1 MPGPNFMQ
9 QSKRISLASKMYRPT
24 RFYFVIPRL
33 PFVVD
38 GGSVSNGLVSSISD
52 FEAEIFFSTETA
64 FFPGRNIASEPYK
77 TSGPVDEIPYEST
90 YSGDLDIT
98 MRVSQDF
105 KERKAFESWMDK
117 VVNQRRQTLNYP
129 DSYRCEAFIKGYSI
143 DEGEET
149 YQARLTEVWPKSVG
163 RVTVGQGLTD
173 SIGTMQLQLAFR
185 RYFVK
190 GSGHDQ
196 PEDIPFDVADRP
208 GEVDPLTRRE
218 FGDDRLNM
226 TPEQVYN
233 SGRPQI
239 SNFDPLNNPLF
250 GGDRIA

>member
-9 QSKRISLASKMYRPT
+9 QSKRLSLASKMYRPT

-33 PFVVD
+33 PFIVD
-38 GGSVSNGLVSSISD
+38 GGPTNGLVSSISD

-105 KERKAFESWMDK
+105 KERRTFEAWMDK

-143 DEGEET
+143 EEGEET

-173 SIGTMQLQLAFR
+173 SIGTMQLQLAFK
-185 RYFVK
+185 RYYVK
-190 GSGHDQ
+190 GSASDNADGTV
-196 PEDIPFDVADRP
+196 PFDSADVP
-208 GEVDPLTRRE
+208 GETLFGIDP
-218 FGDDRLNM
+218 FDDLNM
-226 TPEQVYN
+226 DQRAASQAGSVN
-233 SGRPQI
+233 SGRGIP
-239 SNFDPLNNPLF
+239 PGL
-250 GGDRIA
+250 GGALRVT